1 MGYNIGVKSISALG
15 RRTALPPPVPP
26 VGGKRA
32 YRSVLRKA
40 AQTFRQNAKPQEE
53 EMARQ
58 VRLTQEGYDRLKA
71 QLEQEYARLEEA
83 TRILRELTGSS
94 DDYDDSGLEEA
105 KREKARLE
113 MRIDNLE
120 DQLNRAEII
129 AAHEVD
135 KVDLGVTVTLQDTA
149 SKEAFE
155 VQVVSPI
162 EAGVL
167 EGEIPKVSD
176 ESPLGRAVMGRRAG
190 DTVEVVINNRRS
202 EYTLMSIN

>member
-1 MGYNIGVKSISALG
+1 
-15 RRTALPPPVPP
+15 
-26 VGGKRA
+26 
-32 YRSVLRKA
+32 
-40 AQTFRQNAKPQEE
+40 
-53 EMARQ
+53 MARQ
-58 VRLTQEGYDRLKA
+58 VRLTQEGYDRLKT
-71 QLEQEYARLEEA
+71 QLEQEYERLEEA

-129 AAHEVD
+129 EAHEVD
-135 KVDLGVTVTLQDTA
+135 KADLGAVITLQDTS

-155 VQVVSPI
+155 VQLVSPI

-167 EGEIPKVSD
+167 EGDIPKVSD
-176 ESPLGRAVMGRRAG
+176 ESPLGQALMGRKPG
-190 DTVEVVINNRRS
+190 DTVEVVINNRRN
-202 EYTLMSIN
+202 EYTLMSIT